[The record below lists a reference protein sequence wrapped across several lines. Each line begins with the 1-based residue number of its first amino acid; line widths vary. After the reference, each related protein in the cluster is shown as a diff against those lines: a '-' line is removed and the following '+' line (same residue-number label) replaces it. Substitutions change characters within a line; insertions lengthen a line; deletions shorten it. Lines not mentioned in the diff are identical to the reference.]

1 MNHDTEIFLIFVAM
15 YLSGILCGLAIAKII
30 QNK

>member
-1 MNHDTEIFLIFVAM
+1 MNHDTEIFLIYIVM

-30 QNK
+30 KEK